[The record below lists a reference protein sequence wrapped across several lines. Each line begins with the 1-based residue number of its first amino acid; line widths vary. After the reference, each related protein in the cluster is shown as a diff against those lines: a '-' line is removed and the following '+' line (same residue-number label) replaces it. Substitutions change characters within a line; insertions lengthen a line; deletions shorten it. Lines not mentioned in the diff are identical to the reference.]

1 MFKIEE
7 TNIQITRGDTGVI
20 SLLAED
26 LEGRD
31 HMFDV
36 GDVIRMKV
44 FEKKNCNNVVLQK
57 MVIVEEK
64 STSID
69 ILLTSEDTKI
79 GEIINKPVDYWYE
92 IELNP
97 DTNPQT
103 ILAYDDDGAKIFTL
117 YTEGGDISE

>member
-1 MFKIEE
+1 MFKIED
-7 TNIQITRGDTGVI
+7 TNIQITRGDVGVI

-26 LEGRD
+26 VEGRD
-31 HMFDV
+31 YLFV
-36 GDVIRMKV
+36 KGDIVRMKV
-44 FEKKNCNNVVLQK
+44 FEKKNCNNVVLEK
-57 MVIVEEK
+57 IVEVQEPA
-64 STSID
+64 TSVD

-97 DTNPQT
+97 ETNPQT

-117 YTEGGDISE
+117 YPEGGDVNE

>member
-1 MFKIEE
+1 MFKIDE
-7 TNIQITRGDTGVI
+7 TNIKITRGDVGVI

-26 LEGRD
+26 VEGRD
-31 HMFDV
+31 YLFV
-36 GDVIRMKV
+36 KGDIVRMKV
-44 FEKKNCNNVVLQK
+44 FEKKNHENVVLTK
-57 MVIVEEK
+57 IVEVEEP
-64 STSID
+64 STSVD

-103 ILAYDDDGAKIFTL
+103 ILAYDDDGAKLFTL
-117 YTEGGDISE
+117 YPEGGDVNE

>member
-1 MFKIEE
+1 MFKIDD
-7 TNIQITRGDTGVI
+7 TNIKITRGDVGVI

-26 LEGRD
+26 VEGRD
-31 HMFDV
+31 YLFV
-36 GDVIRMKV
+36 KGDIVRMKV
-44 FEKKNCNNVVLQK
+44 FEKKNHENIVLTK
-57 MVIVEEK
+57 IVEVEEPA
-64 STSID
+64 TSVD

-97 DTNPQT
+97 ETNPQT

-117 YTEGGDISE
+117 YPEGGDVNE